1 MKKVKAKFHLKNPD
15 SDVATLIIMKF
26 YFNKQRLV
34 YSTGQYIDPKLW
46 DDRFQMPVTERLD
59 HVKDELKTNPSPELD
74 IERRTI
80 EGVIREAKKQ
90 NPTFNTDM
98 GNLST
103 ILYRYQDALA
113 KTYQYLEVQKEDII
127 SDRLRE
133 LLDKEF
139 HREII
144 TKPNKKEFY
153 ERFDEFITSRKQT
166 GSILTVRKF
175 NTLKKKLQEFE
186 IRKHYRITFDSIDLV
201 FYDKFKSFMLN
212 SENRRTEEANGLLDE
227 TIAKYISSLK
237 TFMQWALDRNYHSNV
252 EFQHKQFAAKKKA
265 KHEIVTLSEEEL
277 MRLYEK
283 DLKHNPRLERVRDLF
298 CFATFTGQRWSD
310 IENFRKED
318 VKDGWWI
325 FESYKTKKIMKVPFN
340 GFIKPALDILRKY
353 DYELPRISSQKF
365 NDFIKEVGA
374 LAEINEIVTIKRLS
388 GNQRIEIKKPKHEFM
403 SSHMARRSCVTIL
416 LQRGMPPT
424 TVMKLTG
431 HTDLKTLMKYEN
443 TGDDALVKALDA
455 FDN

>member
-15 SDVATLIIMKF
+15 TDVSSLIIMKF
-26 YFNKQRLV
+26 YFNKQRFV
-34 YSTGQYIDPKLW
+34 YSTGQYIEPRFW
-46 DDRFQMPVTERLD
+46 DDRFQIPISDRLD
-59 HVKDELKTNPSPELD
+59 HVKEELKTNPSQELNN
-74 IERRTI
+74 EKRTI
-80 EGVIREAKKQ
+80 EGVIREARKQ
-90 NPTFNTDM
+90 YPTFNTDM
-98 GNLST
+98 RNLST
-103 ILYRYQDALA
+103 ILSRYQDALA
-113 KTYQYLEVQKEDII
+113 RAYQYLELQKEVMT
-127 SDRLRE
+127 SERLKE

-139 HREII
+139 HREVT
-144 TKPNKKEFY
+144 TKPKKNEFY
-153 ERFDEFITSRKQT
+153 ERFEEFITNRRQT
-166 GSILTVRKF
+166 GSILTIRKF

-186 IRKHYRITFDSIDLV
+186 VKKHYKITFENIDLV

-212 SENRRTEEANGLLDE
+212 SENKRTDEANGLLDD

-237 TFMQWALDRNYHSNV
+237 TFMQWSLDRNYHSNT
-252 EFQHKQFAAKKKA
+252 EFQHKQFAAKKKT
-265 KHEIVTLSEEEL
+265 KNEIVTLSEEEL
-277 MRLYEK
+277 KRLYGK
-283 DLKHNPRLERVRDLF
+283 DLSNNPRLERVRDLF

-318 VKDGWWI
+318 IKDGWWI
-325 FESYKTKKIMKVPFN
+325 FESYKTKKTMKVPLK
-340 GFIKPALDILRKY
+340 GFIAPALDILRKY

-365 NDFIKEVGA
+365 NDYIKEVGA
-374 LAEINEIVTIKRLS
+374 LAEINETVTIKRLS

-443 TGDDALVKALDA
+443 TGDDALVKALEELSA
-455 FDN
+455 